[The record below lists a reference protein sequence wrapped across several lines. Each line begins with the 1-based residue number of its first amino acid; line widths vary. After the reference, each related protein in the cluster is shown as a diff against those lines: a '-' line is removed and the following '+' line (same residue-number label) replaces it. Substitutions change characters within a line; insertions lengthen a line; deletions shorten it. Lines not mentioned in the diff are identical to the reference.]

1 MSLARSVKQYLG
13 VRAIKPPDLQLA
25 TRAPTSSDTAYVKGN
40 LWLDTSAT
48 ANETSTFN
56 WWIINA

>member
-40 LWLDTSAT
+40 
-48 ANETSTFN
+48 ETSTFN